1 MSSGFGN
8 ILKNFLS
15 LFYHYKTARLYD
27 YTLFGAHG
35 QTVENLSRIFQ
46 GHLPGTLTE
55 EGKKQAMELGESLRD
70 IALDAVVSSDLQ
82 RVVDTVQLVVGSR
95 QLPWQQTTLLREI
108 DWGPWTGLS
117 VGSVDLSN
125 PPAGVE
131 TRQMMYDR
139 AGAFLDYL
147 WQYYDGKRVLVV
159 AHGQINRCLEARITG
174 VPLEE
179 LRTVPLMK
187 NAELHRYELTR
198 E

>member
-1 MSSGFGN
+1 M
-8 ILKNFLS
+8 ITLYL
-15 LFYHYKTARLYD
+15 AR
-27 YTLFGAHG
+27 HG

-46 GHLPGTLTE
+46 GHLPGILTE
-55 EGKKQAMELGESLRD
+55 EGKKQAMDLGESLRN

-82 RVVDTVQLVVGSR
+82 RVVDTVQLAVGSR

-125 PPAGVE
+125 PPVGVE

-147 WQYYDGKRVLVV
+147 WQHYDGKRVLVV

>member
-1 MSSGFGN
+1 M
-8 ILKNFLS
+8 ITLYL
-15 LFYHYKTARLYD
+15 AR
-27 YTLFGAHG
+27 HG

-46 GHLPGTLTE
+46 VHLPGTLTE
-55 EGKKQAMELGESLRD
+55 QGKKQAMDLGESLRN

-82 RVVDTVQLVVGSR
+82 RVVDTVQLAVGDR
-95 QLPWQQTTLLREI
+95 LLPWQQTTLLREI

-147 WQYYDGKRVLVV
+147 WQHYDGKRVLVV

-187 NAELHRYELTR
+187 NAELHRYELMR

>member
-1 MSSGFGN
+1 M
-8 ILKNFLS
+8 ITLYL
-15 LFYHYKTARLYD
+15 AR
-27 YTLFGAHG
+27 HG

-55 EGKKQAMELGESLRD
+55 EGKKQAMELGESLRN

-82 RVVDTVQLVVGSR
+82 RVVDTVQLAVGDR

-125 PPAGVE
+125 PPVGV
-131 TRQMMYDR
+131 
-139 AGAFLDYL
+139 GAFLDYL
-147 WQYYDGKRVLVV
+147 WQHYDGKRVLVV

>member
-1 MSSGFGN
+1 M
-8 ILKNFLS
+8 ITLYL
-15 LFYHYKTARLYD
+15 AR
-27 YTLFGAHG
+27 HG

-46 GHLPGTLTE
+46 GHLPGILTE
-55 EGKKQAMELGESLRD
+55 EGKKQAMDLGESLRD

-82 RVVDTVQLVVGSR
+82 RVVDTVQLAVGSR

-147 WQYYDGKRVLVV
+147 WQHYDGKRVLVV
-159 AHGQINRCLEARITG
+159 AHGQINRYLEARITG

>member
-1 MSSGFGN
+1 M
-8 ILKNFLS
+8 ITLYL
-15 LFYHYKTARLYD
+15 AR
-27 YTLFGAHG
+27 HG

-46 GHLPGTLTE
+46 GHLPGTLTKKK
-55 EGKKQAMELGESLRD
+55 KKQAMELGESLRD

-82 RVVDTVQLVVGSR
+82 RVVDTVQLAVGSR
-95 QLPWQQTTLLREI
+95 QLPWQQTTLLRET

-139 AGAFLDYL
+139 AGTFLDYL
-147 WQYYDGKRVLVV
+147 WQHYDGKRVLVV

-174 VPLEE
+174 VSLEE
-179 LRTVPLMK
+179 LCTVPLMK
-187 NAELHRYELTR
+187 NAELHRYELAR

>member
-1 MSSGFGN
+1 M
-8 ILKNFLS
+8 ITLYL
-15 LFYHYKTARLYD
+15 AR
-27 YTLFGAHG
+27 HG

-55 EGKKQAMELGESLRD
+55 EGKKQAMELGESLRN

-82 RVVDTVQLVVGSR
+82 RVVDTVQLAVGSR

-117 VGSVDLSN
+117 VGSVDL
-125 PPAGVE
+125 

-139 AGAFLDYL
+139 AGAFLNYL
-147 WQYYDGKRVLVV
+147 WQHYDGKRVLVV

>member
-1 MSSGFGN
+1 M
-8 ILKNFLS
+8 ITLYL
-15 LFYHYKTARLYD
+15 AR
-27 YTLFGAHG
+27 HG

-46 GHLPGTLTE
+46 GHLPGILTE
-55 EGKKQAMELGESLRD
+55 EGKKQAVELGESLRD

-82 RVVDTVQLVVGSR
+82 RVVDTVQLAVGNR

-108 DWGPWTGLS
+108 DWGPWTGLT
-117 VGSVDLSN
+117 VGSVNLKN

-131 TRQMMYDR
+131 SRQMMYDR

-147 WQYYDGKRVLVV
+147 WQHYDGKRVLVV

-174 VPLEE
+174 VPQDE
-179 LRTVPLMK
+179 LRMVPLMK

>member
-15 LFYHYKTARLYD
+15 LFYHYKTA
-27 YTLFGAHG
+27 
-35 QTVENLSRIFQ
+35 

-82 RVVDTVQLVVGSR
+82 RVVDTVQLAVGSR

-139 AGAFLDYL
+139 AGAFLNYL
-147 WQYYDGKRVLVV
+147 WQHYDGKRVLVV

>member
-1 MSSGFGN
+1 M
-8 ILKNFLS
+8 ITLS
-15 LFYHYKTARLYD
+15 LAR
-27 YTLFGAHG
+27 HG

-46 GHLPGTLTE
+46 GHLPGPLTE
-55 EGKKQAMELGESLRD
+55 EGKKQAMDLGESLRN

-82 RVVDTVQLVVGSR
+82 RVVDTVQLAVGDR

-108 DWGPWTGLS
+108 DWGPWTGLP

-147 WQYYDGKRVLVV
+147 WQHYDGKRVLVV

>member
-1 MSSGFGN
+1 M
-8 ILKNFLS
+8 ITLYL
-15 LFYHYKTARLYD
+15 AR
-27 YTLFGAHG
+27 HG

-55 EGKKQAMELGESLRD
+55 GGKKQAMELGEYLRD

-82 RVVDTVQLVVGSR
+82 RVVDTVQLAVGSR

-125 PPAGVE
+125 PPSGVE

-147 WQYYDGKRVLVV
+147 WQHYDGKRVLVV

>member
-1 MSSGFGN
+1 M
-8 ILKNFLS
+8 ITLYL
-15 LFYHYKTARLYD
+15 AR
-27 YTLFGAHG
+27 HG

-46 GHLPGTLTE
+46 GHLHGTLTE

-82 RVVDTVQLVVGSR
+82 RVVDTVQLAVGSR
-95 QLPWQQTTLLREI
+95 QLPWRQTTLLREI

-147 WQYYDGKRVLVV
+147 WQHYDGKRVLVV
-159 AHGQINRCLEARITG
+159 AHGQINRYLEARITG

>member
-1 MSSGFGN
+1 M
-8 ILKNFLS
+8 ITLYL
-15 LFYHYKTARLYD
+15 AR
-27 YTLFGAHG
+27 HG

-82 RVVDTVQLVVGSR
+82 RVVDTVQLAVGSR

-125 PPAGVE
+125 PPVGVE

-147 WQYYDGKRVLVV
+147 WQYYDG
-159 AHGQINRCLEARITG
+159 RCLEARITG

-187 NAELHRYELTR
+187 NAELHRYELMR

>member
-1 MSSGFGN
+1 M
-8 ILKNFLS
+8 ITLYL
-15 LFYHYKTARLYD
+15 AR
-27 YTLFGAHG
+27 HG
-35 QTVENLSRIFQ
+35 QTVENLIRIFL

-55 EGKKQAMELGESLRD
+55 EGKKQAMDLGESLRD

-82 RVVDTVQLVVGSR
+82 RVVDTVQLAVGSR

-147 WQYYDGKRVLVV
+147 WQHYDGKRVLVV

-174 VPLEE
+174 IPLEE

-187 NAELHRYELTR
+187 NAELHRYELMR

>member
-1 MSSGFGN
+1 M
-8 ILKNFLS
+8 ITLYL
-15 LFYHYKTARLYD
+15 AR
-27 YTLFGAHG
+27 HG
-35 QTVENLSRIFQ
+35 KTVENLSRIFQ

-82 RVVDTVQLVVGSR
+82 RVVDTVQLAVGSR

>member
-1 MSSGFGN
+1 M
-8 ILKNFLS
+8 ITLYL
-15 LFYHYKTARLYD
+15 AR
-27 YTLFGAHG
+27 HG

-46 GHLPGTLTE
+46 GHLHGTLTE

-82 RVVDTVQLVVGSR
+82 RVVDTVQLAVGSR

-147 WQYYDGKRVLVV
+147 WQHYDGKRVLVV

-179 LRTVPLMK
+179 LRTVSLMK

>member
-1 MSSGFGN
+1 M
-8 ILKNFLS
+8 ITLYL
-15 LFYHYKTARLYD
+15 AR
-27 YTLFGAHG
+27 HG

-55 EGKKQAMELGESLRD
+55 ERKKQAMDLGESLRN

-82 RVVDTVQLVVGSR
+82 RVVDTVQLAVGDR

-108 DWGPWTGLS
+108 DWGPWTGLP

-147 WQYYDGKRVLVV
+147 WQHYDGKRVLVV

>member
-1 MSSGFGN
+1 M
-8 ILKNFLS
+8 ITLYL
-15 LFYHYKTARLYD
+15 AR
-27 YTLFGAHG
+27 HG

-55 EGKKQAMELGESLRD
+55 EGKKQAMELGESLRN

-82 RVVDTVQLVVGSR
+82 RVVDTVQLAVGDR

-131 TRQMMYDR
+131 TRQMM
-139 AGAFLDYL
+139 
-147 WQYYDGKRVLVV
+147 
-159 AHGQINRCLEARITG
+159 
-174 VPLEE
+174 
-179 LRTVPLMK
+179 
-187 NAELHRYELTR
+187 
-198 E
+198 

>member
-1 MSSGFGN
+1 M
-8 ILKNFLS
+8 ITLYL
-15 LFYHYKTARLYD
+15 AR
-27 YTLFGAHG
+27 HG

-82 RVVDTVQLVVGSR
+82 RVVDTVQLAVGSR
-95 QLPWQQTTLLREI
+95 QLPWRQTTLLREI

-131 TRQMMYDR
+131 TRQMMYD
-139 AGAFLDYL
+139 
-147 WQYYDGKRVLVV
+147 YDGKRVLVV
-159 AHGQINRCLEARITG
+159 AHGQINRYLEARITG

>member
-1 MSSGFGN
+1 M
-8 ILKNFLS
+8 ITLYL
-15 LFYHYKTARLYD
+15 AR
-27 YTLFGAHG
+27 HG

-46 GHLPGTLTE
+46 GHLPGILTE

-82 RVVDTVQLVVGSR
+82 RVVDTVQLAVGSR

-147 WQYYDGKRVLVV
+147 WQHYDGKRVLVV

>member
-1 MSSGFGN
+1 M
-8 ILKNFLS
+8 ITLYL
-15 LFYHYKTARLYD
+15 AR
-27 YTLFGAHG
+27 HG

-46 GHLPGTLTE
+46 GHLPGILTE

-82 RVVDTVQLVVGSR
+82 RVVDTVQLAVGSR

-147 WQYYDGKRVLVV
+147 WQHYDGKRVLVV
-159 AHGQINRCLEARITG
+159 AHGQINRYLEARITG

>member
-1 MSSGFGN
+1 M
-8 ILKNFLS
+8 ITLYL
-15 LFYHYKTARLYD
+15 AR
-27 YTLFGAHG
+27 HG

-46 GHLPGTLTE
+46 GHLLGTLTE

-82 RVVDTVQLVVGSR
+82 RVVDTVQLAVGSR

-147 WQYYDGKRVLVV
+147 WQHYDGKRVLVV
-159 AHGQINRCLEARITG
+159 AHGQINRYLEARITG

>member
-1 MSSGFGN
+1 M
-8 ILKNFLS
+8 ITLYL
-15 LFYHYKTARLYD
+15 AR
-27 YTLFGAHG
+27 HG
-35 QTVENLSRIFQ
+35 QTVENLAHIFQ

-55 EGKKQAMELGESLRD
+55 EGKKQAMELGQSLRD
-70 IALDAVVSSDLQ
+70 IVLDAVVSSDLQ
-82 RVVDTVQLVVGSR
+82 RVVDTVQLAVGSR

-108 DWGPWTGLS
+108 DWGPWTGLT
-117 VGSVDLSN
+117 VGSVDLNN

-139 AGAFLDYL
+139 AGAFLDCL
-147 WQYYDGKRVLVV
+147 WQHYDGKRVLVV

-174 VPLEE
+174 VPLDE

>member
-1 MSSGFGN
+1 M
-8 ILKNFLS
+8 ITLYL
-15 LFYHYKTARLYD
+15 AR
-27 YTLFGAHG
+27 HG
-35 QTVENLSRIFQ
+35 QTVENLSRIFRALAR
-46 GHLPGTLTE
+46 HIDRRR
-55 EGKKQAMELGESLRD
+55 KKQAMDLGESLRN

-82 RVVDTVQLVVGSR
+82 RVVDTVQLAVGDR

-108 DWGPWTGLS
+108 DWGPWTGLP

-147 WQYYDGKRVLVV
+147 WQHYDGKRVLVV

-187 NAELHRYELTR
+187 NAELHRYERHVNKQKRQDQDAFPVLPYIFDSN

>member
-1 MSSGFGN
+1 M
-8 ILKNFLS
+8 ITLYL
-15 LFYHYKTARLYD
+15 AR
-27 YTLFGAHG
+27 HG

-46 GHLPGTLTE
+46 GHLPGTSTE

-82 RVVDTVQLVVGSR
+82 RVVDTVQLAVGSR

-147 WQYYDGKRVLVV
+147 WQHYDGKRVLVV

-179 LRTVPLMK
+179 LRTVSLMK